1 MALLNSGFFEFGV
14 VITYSMHGTRN
25 ELWLRWHDN
34 NNKNGWMVW
43 LCVPD
48 QLCIIRKTL
57 MNVRLG
63 SLKIVVKT
71 KHFVFV

>member
-1 MALLNSGFFEFGV
+1 MVHGMSSGLD
-14 VITYSMHGTRN
+14 GTIIII
-25 ELWLRWHDN
+25 
-34 NNKNGWMVW
+34 KSGWMVW

-48 QLCIIRKTL
+48 QLCIIRRTS

>member
-1 MALLNSGFFEFGV
+1 MVHGMSSG
-14 VITYSMHGTRN
+14 SDGTIIII
-25 ELWLRWHDN
+25 
-34 NNKNGWMVW
+34 KNGWMVW

-48 QLCIIRKTL
+48 QLHIIRKTS